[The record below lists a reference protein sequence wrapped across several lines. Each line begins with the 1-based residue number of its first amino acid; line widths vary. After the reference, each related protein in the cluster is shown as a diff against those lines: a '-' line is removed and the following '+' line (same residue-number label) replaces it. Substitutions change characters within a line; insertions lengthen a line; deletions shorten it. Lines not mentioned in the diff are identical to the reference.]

1 MNWIERQIVSMPRWA
16 GLVVLGFLVTSLA
29 IFLIWAFARGL

>member
-16 GLVVLGFLVTSLA
+16 GYVVFGFLVTSLA
-29 IFLIWAFARGL
+29 AYQIRKESFL